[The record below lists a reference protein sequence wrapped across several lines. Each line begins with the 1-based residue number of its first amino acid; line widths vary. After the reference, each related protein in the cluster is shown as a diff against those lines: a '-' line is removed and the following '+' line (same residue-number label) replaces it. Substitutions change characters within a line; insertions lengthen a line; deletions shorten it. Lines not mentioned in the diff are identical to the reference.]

1 MRATI
6 TPRFSKRSI
15 RRRGREAGG
24 DHPVWWRCTVL
35 WGGCAPSGD
44 ISGWE
49 LVPKSNQVAQ
59 MEVFP
64 ELLVQ
69 LPDTTPFPPR
79 VAPLRGPIAGV
90 YQENLDQGSLF
101 RRGYSAPTP

>member
-1 MRATI
+1 M
-6 TPRFSKRSI
+6 KRVVI
-15 RRRGREAGG
+15 MLGCGMG
-24 DHPVWWRCTVL
+24 LL

-49 LVPKSNQVAQ
+49 LVPKTNKVAQ

-64 ELLVQ
+64 EMPVQ
-69 LPDTTPFPPR
+69 LPDTTPFPQR
-79 VAPLRGPIAGV
+79 VAKLTGPIAGV
-90 YQENLDQGSLF
+90 YLEQLESGSLF